1 MGYLLGLDIG
11 TSGVKG
17 LLLSEEGEIL
27 LTKTENYPLS
37 TPRSGWAEQNPE
49 DWWDASRKCIGGIIR
64 DSGIEAAAIKGISFS
79 GQMHSS
85 VFLDNNMEVIRPA
98 ILWSDTRTSSQCQE
112 IYNRA
117 GGLEELIGFVS
128 N

>member
-27 LTKTENYPLS
+27 LTKTENHPLS

-49 DWWDASRKCIGGIIR
+49 DWWDATRKCIGGLI
-64 DSGIEAAAIKGISFS
+64 DESGIDAADIRGISFS

-85 VFLDNNMEVIRPA
+85 VFLDENMEVIARPFSGVIPERA
-98 ILWSDTRTSSQCQE
+98 VSARKYTIEQE
-112 IYNRA
+112 DWRN
-117 GGLEELIGFVS
+117 
-128 N
+128 